1 LLETRSWP
9 AEEAQRKKGKREG
22 KGTFSFSDRREKKGM
37 SLFHGPEKR
46 GNVPFFLWKFSADSG
61 NKRYEIHVIGAGT
74 VDAGEMKLRPG

>member
-1 LLETRSWP
+1 
-9 AEEAQRKKGKREG
+9 
-22 KGTFSFSDRREKKGM
+22 M
-37 SLFHGPEKR
+37 GPEKR